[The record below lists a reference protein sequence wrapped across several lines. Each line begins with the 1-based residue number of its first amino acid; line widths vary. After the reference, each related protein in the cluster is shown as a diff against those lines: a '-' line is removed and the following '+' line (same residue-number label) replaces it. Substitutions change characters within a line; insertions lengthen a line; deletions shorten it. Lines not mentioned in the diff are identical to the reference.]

1 MQLTTRV
8 RSDVASVLHHR
19 RAAAPGSE
27 ELLQA
32 AEELGMVLEPV
43 HPNAEDP
50 HLAPY
55 FTVEVSDPA
64 TACYEPEEVLFWR
77 TTPRHRG
84 TKRTAQPERKDLQQ
98 SAS

>member
-64 TACYEPEEVLFWR
+64 TAEQAISR
-77 TTPRHRG
+77 
-84 TKRTAQPERKDLQQ
+84 LQDCE
-98 SAS
+98 AVEAAYLKPPDEMP